1 MEADAMTLN
10 LSSLGTAT
18 FWATLAGAAS
28 TICGA
33 LGYAHEGVAVNAVL
47 IAIGGVFIGI
57 VSHHT
62 VKAAVAAK
70 AGTPVPPVV
79 VS

>member
-1 MEADAMTLN
+1 
-10 LSSLGTAT
+10 
-18 FWATLAGAAS
+18 
-28 TICGA
+28 
-33 LGYAHEGVAVNAVL
+33 
-47 IAIGGVFIGI
+47 VFIGI